1 MRDITLWYLGHRGA
15 VGFKDYIDLVPRH
28 YWFGDPLVHRRPKRE
43 VGGIT
48 PVDCVVDERINEP
61 RVDCAVDK
69 SKDCLH
75 RAYLRDAANRLMTGD
90 RPATGTGLKG
100 SATQAPST

>member
-15 VGFKDYIDLVPRH
+15 VAFKDYIDLVPRD

-43 VGGIT
+43 VGG
-48 PVDCVVDERINEP
+48 VDERINEP

-75 RAYLRDAANRLMTGD
+75 RAYLRDAAGRLT
-90 RPATGTGLKG
+90 TETYGTRLKG

>member
-15 VGFKDYIDLVPRH
+15 VAFKDYIDLVPRD

-61 RVDCAVDK
+61 RVDCAVDEREG
-69 SKDCLH
+69 CLH
-75 RAYLRDAANRLMTGD
+75 RAYLRDATTKTAGD

-100 SATQAPST
+100 SATRAPST